1 MMRPAAST
9 FTSIPPMILDTLQ
22 RSVWPIDLDMIESAR
37 DRLRPFVPISP
48 LRSYAVL
55 DHEIGGG
62 IRVSVKH
69 ENFNPTGSFKVRN
82 GFSLMT
88 ALSDEER
95 QRGVVAATRGNHG
108 LGLAYAGKTFGVP
121 VTICVPLGNNPD
133 KNAGIRALG
142 ARLIEEGLD
151 YDESMAAADRVV
163 RDEGAVLAH
172 STNNPYIIAGA
183 GTLSLEIVEQEPA
196 LDALVLS
203 VGGGS
208 QAVGAMTVMRAMR
221 PHVRVYA
228 VQAAG
233 APASFESWRA
243 GEPRVTASADTFA
256 DGLATRSSY
265 ALTLPALREG
275 LADFITVTDAE
286 IAHAVRLVLR
296 TTHSLVEGAGATGL
310 AGLIAL
316 RDRLAGQRVGVVL
329 SGGNIDAS
337 TLRRVINEEI

>member
-1 MMRPAAST
+1 MMPD
-9 FTSIPPMILDTLQ
+9 MLQ

-37 DRLRPFVPISP
+37 ERVRPHVPVSP
-48 LRSYAVL
+48 LRSYPVL
-55 DHEIGGG
+55 DDEIGRG
-62 IRVSVKH
+62 IRVWVKH

-82 GFSLMT
+82 AFSLVT
-88 ALSDEER
+88 ALSADER
-95 QRGVVAATRGNHG
+95 KRGIVAATRGNHG

-121 VTICVPLGNNPD
+121 VTVCVPLGNNPE
-133 KNAGIRALG
+133 KNAGVRALG
-142 ARLIEEGLD
+142 ARLIEAGRD
-151 YDESMAAADRVV
+151 YDESLAEADRVV
-163 RDEGAVLAH
+163 ETDGAVLAH
-172 STNNPYIIAGA
+172 STNNPHIIAGA
-183 GTLSLEIVEQEPA
+183 GTLSLEIAEQEPA

-208 QAVGAMTVMRAMR
+208 QAVGAMTVMRALR

-233 APASFESWRA
+233 AAATFESWRD
-243 GEPRVTASADTFA
+243 GEPRVIASADTFA

-265 ALTLPALREG
+265 ALTLPALRDG

-286 IAHAVRLVLR
+286 IASAVRLAMR

-337 TLRRVINEEI
+337 TLRRVVTEEI